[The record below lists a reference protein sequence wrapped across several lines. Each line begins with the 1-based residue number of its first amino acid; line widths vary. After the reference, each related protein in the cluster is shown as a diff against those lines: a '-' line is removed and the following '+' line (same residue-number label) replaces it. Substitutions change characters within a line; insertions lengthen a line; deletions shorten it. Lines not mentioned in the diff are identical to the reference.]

1 MTQSTTV
8 WGSMMVAMLF
18 GCVVPAHA
26 QPAVAEPLI
35 AQQLPTTFDVTTQPL
50 ALWMTDQP
58 VRRPAGLTTLYATYG
73 ALQAFDVYLTRRA
86 LDVGAHEANPIM
98 VGPAGNSGVM
108 LAVKALSTVGSIYF
122 TERTWKK
129 NRKGAV
135 ILMVALNAVSTAVV
149 IHNARNV
156 RVAR

>member
-26 QPAVAEPLI
+26 QAVAEPLS
-35 AQQLPTTFDVTTQPL
+35 AQQLPTTFDIATQPL
-50 ALWMTDQP
+50 AVWMTDQP

-86 LDVGAHEANPIM
+86 LDVGAHEANPVM
-98 VGPAGNSGVM
+98 VGPARNSGVM

-149 IHNARNV
+149 IHNVRNV